1 MDASAI
7 MAFLNGDAPELL
19 SRFEH
24 DVIVS
29 EVSLKT
35 LEWLLIRSGGK
46 RLEILADLKRLG
58 LDGVVFGER
67 QLEGVNAVL
76 NSVPGLEFEGAVAAS
91 LSQSKKTVLI
101 TANPAWHG
109 VQVLDLEVQFVGSP
123 RVAPSLKPAFTP
135 PSIPVPNPVVA
146 STDGGVNET
155 RA

>member
-7 MAFLNGDAPELL
+7 TAFLSGDAPELL
-19 SRFEH
+19 ARFED

-46 RLEILADLKRLG
+46 RLEVCADLKRLG
-58 LDGVVFGER
+58 LEGVVFGER
-67 QLEGVNAVL
+67 QLEGVNVVL

-91 LSQSKKTVLI
+91 LARGMKTTLM

-109 VQVLDLEVQFVGSP
+109 VQLSDLEVQFVGLS
-123 RVAPSLKPAFTP
+123 RVAIPVKPASTP
-135 PSIPVPNPVVA
+135 DSNSVVA
-146 STDGGVNET
+146 STDGGVNLET